1 MLQAAG
7 AGPTWMPSEIQTM
20 IATSSKTRI
29 EEIRRRLNM
38 PSTQPAGADKAAFM
52 AREDEVQDL
61 VFGIVLKYGGS
72 ISAEHGI
79 GVAKR
84 ERLPL
89 VKDKTAIELMR
100 TIKQTLDPNGIL
112 NPGKVL

>member
-1 MLQAAG
+1 MLDLD
-7 AGPTWMPSEIQTM
+7 
-20 IATSSKTRI
+20 
-29 EEIRRRLNM
+29 RRLLERLVRDLEKVL
-38 PSTQPAGADKAAFM
+38 AG
-52 AREDEVQDL
+52 RVVEIEDAVQDV
-61 VFGIVLKYGGS
+61 VFAIVSKHGGS

-79 GVAKR
+79 GIAKR

-100 TIKQTLDPNGIL
+100 TLKAVLDPNGIL